1 MAREIP
7 HLRTAYGVYL
17 TNCQKEKVEKPI
29 TWRTFYMQCRGLRTL
44 KPNTIQA
51 LSDYIRLIDEQHS
64 KGYVSRCIYRITYK
78 KMKTYSTNKYL
89 QRLANFLVAYAVPF
103 SYDGFTIE
111 FTASQRLVDEMQNLD
126 KVLAKIDFVVK

>member
-1 MAREIP
+1 MESAIKVSQINLIKDEYDHKNCRTTPDSIYKKLWDKVVKNEGELSDEEWIFMAREIP

-64 KGYVSRCIYRITYK
+64 KGYVSRCI
-78 KMKTYSTNKYL
+78 N
-89 QRLANFLVAYAVPF
+89 
-103 SYDGFTIE
+103 E
-111 FTASQRLVDEMQNLD
+111 
-126 KVLAKIDFVVK
+126 